1 MASQQDILLRV
12 RKTLEGIDGSSPDT
26 AQQPTLNDQLE
37 QYTAAGASPYEEIT
51 RSGRSFHVRNTVAV
65 AAVVAFPTTT
75 ANLQLY
81 NNEPENGRSYVIDY
95 LYFANV
101 VSTAVVAHA
110 QMLALIGQVRET
122 APTDAALVI
131 QQLNGVG
138 KKDTVAR
145 TVLTGTALPAT
156 TGIAGLWMAVGPQAI
171 KTDAVAT
178 PGYGA
183 GFEVNGRIVVPPG
196 RFFATQVLA
205 NVVGE
210 TFITGI
216 MWHERQLRLA

>member
-1 MASQQDILLRV
+1 MRV
-12 RKTLEGIDGSSPDT
+12 RKLLEGFDSSSPDT
-26 AQQPTLNDQLE
+26 PQQPTLNDQLE
-37 QYTAAGASPYEEIT
+37 QLIALGSSQYGEIVKIGRAFQTRTTA
-51 RSGRSFHVRNTVAV
+51 AV

-75 ANLQLY
+75 ANLQLF

-95 LYFANV
+95 LWYANV

-110 QMLALIGQVRET
+110 QMLALVGQVREN
-122 APTDAALVI
+122 APTDAGLAI
-131 QQLNGVG
+131 TQLNGMG
-138 KKDTVAR
+138 NKDTRAR
-145 TVLTGTALPAT
+145 TVLTATALPAT
-156 TGIAGLWMAVGPQAI
+156 TGVAGNWFAIGPQAV

-183 GFEVNGRIVVPPG
+183 GFEVNGRIIVPPG

-210 TFITGI
+210 TFVTGV
-216 MWHERQLRLA
+216 MWHERLLRLG